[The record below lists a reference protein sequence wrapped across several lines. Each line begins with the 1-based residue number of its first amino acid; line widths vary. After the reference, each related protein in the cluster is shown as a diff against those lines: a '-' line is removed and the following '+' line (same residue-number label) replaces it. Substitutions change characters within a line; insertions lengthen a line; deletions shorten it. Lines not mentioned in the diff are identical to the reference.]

1 MYWVSEIIEIG
12 EPFPTQK
19 RDLLIAQSQ
28 EEHVVHRAGDAIS
41 TVHQRRFATFE
52 ALQGA
57 AKSFS

>member
-28 EEHVVHRAGDAIS
+28 EEHVVHRASDAIS

-52 ALQGA
+52 AL
-57 AKSFS
+57 